1 MSLFV
6 IYTKKCWKNT
16 EKTNK
21 IFCAKGVGTGHV
33 DNRIGGSLLTI
44 HLHIYFL
51 NHVNMSPMN

>member
-6 IYTKKCWKNT
+6 IYTKKCWRHT

-21 IFCAKGVGTGHV
+21 IFCAKGVGTGHM
-33 DNRIGGSLLTI
+33 DNRTGGNLTI

-51 NHVNMSPMN
+51 NHVNMSSMN